1 LYSAFCSLVMDFIFP
16 LLAFKASYL
25 DLAAASLALL
35 AVSLTNLAFGFNL
48 NNAVLEVNGFFFY
61 LKCIISGFLASLTTD

>member
-1 LYSAFCSLVMDFIFP
+1 LVIYFILP
-16 LLAFKASYL
+16 LLAFKDSCL

-61 LKCIISGFLASLTTD
+61 LKCMISGVLASLTTD